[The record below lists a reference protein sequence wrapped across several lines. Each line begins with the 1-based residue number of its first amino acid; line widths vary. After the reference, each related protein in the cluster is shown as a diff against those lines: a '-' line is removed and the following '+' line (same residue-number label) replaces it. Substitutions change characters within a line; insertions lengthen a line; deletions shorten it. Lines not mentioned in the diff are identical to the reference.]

1 MILESIK
8 ALQIMTFTVFDLDFP
23 NENILSCCFFF
34 FLIIHLYFLNPAVIT
49 QIFNPIAEVVIPIGT
64 QTKEAKAEMEIHTLT
79 VEVEKSKS

>member
-49 QIFNPIAEVVIPIGT
+49 QIFNPIA
-64 QTKEAKAEMEIHTLT
+64 
-79 VEVEKSKS
+79 